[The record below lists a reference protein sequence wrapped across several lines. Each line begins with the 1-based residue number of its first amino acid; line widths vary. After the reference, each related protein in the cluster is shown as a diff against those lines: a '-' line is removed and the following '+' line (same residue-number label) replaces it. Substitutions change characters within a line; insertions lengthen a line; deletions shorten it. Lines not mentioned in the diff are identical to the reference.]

1 MRVEDYING
10 KGCIVTGAASGI
22 GFALSEALLNAGAS
36 VFMADRDTKTLESAL
51 EQLSAHK
58 GRTFPMTVDVS
69 DQEQVQRMV
78 EEAASWH
85 GRLDILFNNAGIGGT
100 KPVEQVTLEEWRRI
114 IDVNLWSVIYG
125 IHFALPIMRRQGSG
139 HIVTTSSIAG
149 LLPIPF
155 QSLYCAT
162 KYAVTGLSESLR
174 FELEDEGIHFSVV
187 CPGEVA
193 TRIWGTPIIGER
205 VEAKIPDNA
214 ISASEAAKLILT
226 GVANMEG
233 IIPLPDSAR
242 ELWESYCKTPEAGES
257 VMRELARIRRSN
269 LRSKGSVL

>member
-1 MRVEDYING
+1 MNVEEYFHG
-10 KGCIVTGAASGI
+10 KGCVVTGAASGI
-22 GFALSEALLNAGAS
+22 GFALAEVLLKAGAV

-58 GRTFPMTVDVS
+58 GRVHPMTVDVS
-69 DQEQVQRMV
+69 REEQVQRMV
-78 EEAASWH
+78 EEAASRH

-100 KPVEQVTLEEWRRI
+100 KAIEKVTMEEWRRI

-125 IHFALPIMRRQGSG
+125 IHFALPIMRSQGGG
-139 HIVTTSSIAG
+139 HIVSTSSIAG
-149 LLPIPF
+149 ILPIPF

-174 FELEDEGIHFSVV
+174 FELEDEGICFSVV

-205 VEAKIPDNA
+205 VEAKIPENA
-214 ISASEAAKLILT
+214 ISAGEAAKLILA
-226 GVANMEG
+226 GVANKEG

-242 ELWESYCKTPEAGES
+242 TLWELYRTSPEAAENILRDIA
-257 VMRELARIRRSN
+257 RERRS
-269 LRSKGSVL
+269 LRA